1 MSTDYNMYYGAVIIA
16 QNKMT
21 DDKVETLGCPKCK
34 TKNAK
39 DRFCP
44 ECGTQIGLI
53 PSQKQI
59 RAINV
64 WDFTD
69 KCNEDLRHI
78 DQNSYYNK
86 GIRNLIDYYIPN
98 KINIG
103 ASCILL
109 DPIHDD
115 IDTDLTNLDPQ
126 EGIEEFKKAYGEQIQ
141 LVENEYGKENVKI
154 EWRLFNWAN

>member
-1 MSTDYNMYYGAVIIA
+1 MGRLHPTTLKMSGFYAH
-16 QNKMT
+16 
-21 DDKVETLGCPKCK
+21 L
-34 TKNAK
+34 
-39 DRFCP
+39 
-44 ECGTQIGLI
+44 
-53 PSQKQI
+53 
-59 RAINV
+59 
-64 WDFTD
+64 
-69 KCNEDLRHI
+69 
-78 DQNSYYNK
+78 
-86 GIRNLIDYYIPN
+86 N